1 MDICIKQEKFHQLVF
16 KKYRISKLNK
26 ETLTIRN
33 LLCYYQELSCKKYNT
48 EARLDY
54 ILGDLYDAKYH
65 VRLTT
70 YGSYSV
76 IEYTLKAIDPMYIE
90 DETYTL
96 EKLETIFL
104 ELIEPVMQKGQADA
118 KLFARAV
125 EIYESDLLSRSE
137 NLQLMSYQNA
147 MELYFKGTNRA
158 FSPYGY
164 LDEVKKIT
172 KKDLYSYFLEVQ
184 KEETISFL
192 TGKVENSID
201 LKDVTLTPKKEYQ
214 FKERAQSKAR
224 INEPKSTLQSYI
236 EIIYELGIY
245 ANDPLYYAAVILN
258 HILGGASN
266 SLLFQTIRE
275 KLGLCYSI
283 SSLYLGATGIL
294 VVSAIVNSEDVE
306 DTLCAIDKIVDNF
319 LSSPYSLKEI
329 KAYYTSN
336 YYLGEDFIDTKIN
349 QYLSDTYFLD
359 SPKSKEELKKIKSV
373 TKQDVIEAY
382 QKLKKAF
389 TYVLGGETDEK

>member
-48 EARLDY
+48 EARLAY

-96 EKLETIFL
+96 EKLEAIFL
-104 ELIEPVMQKGQADA
+104 ELIEPVMHKGQADA

-214 FKERAQSKAR
+214 FKERGQSKAR

-245 ANDPLYYAAVILN
+245 ANDPLYYAAVFLN

-306 DTLCAIDKIVDNF
+306 DTLSAIDKIVDNF

-329 KAYYTSN
+329 KAYYISN

-373 TKQDVIEAY
+373 TKQDVIQAY

>member
-283 SSLYLGATGIL
+283 
-294 VVSAIVNSEDVE
+294 
-306 DTLCAIDKIVDNF
+306 
-319 LSSPYSLKEI
+319 
-329 KAYYTSN
+329 
-336 YYLGEDFIDTKIN
+336 
-349 QYLSDTYFLD
+349 
-359 SPKSKEELKKIKSV
+359 
-373 TKQDVIEAY
+373 
-382 QKLKKAF
+382 
-389 TYVLGGETDEK
+389 